1 MRARPALLSSRRMV
15 YAAIVSVLVPV
26 NSAYATSLSLD
37 TAIELATE
45 RDLEIAQSRDQ
56 ESMLRDTARV
66 SAALPPPSLTL
77 SAMNFPVD
85 TFSLDQEPMTQLQ
98 ARVSQMFPPG
108 DSRQWRAASNERSA
122 EASVIQRSLRSAM
135 LRQQLRTAWADGRMA
150 QASLDTLEM
159 NRTVFE
165 QMLATTRASYSA
177 GVRQARQREV
187 LGAQASL
194 TRLVERIER
203 YSMLLD
209 TTREQ
214 FSEWLTPDEVE
225 RLNFKAGTDSPPIPS
240 SQRFDPARHPAV
252 VLAEARRYSAEAEQR
267 LAGELNK
274 GGWGVSL
281 SYGYRED
288 PSNGS
293 ERADF
298 VSLGVTMDLAS
309 LRSNANSAR
318 RSAARS
324 KVNQAQKEADLQ
336 HVRLSRDY
344 AQLIAKLDRL
354 NSRSSLYREE
364 LLPQYRQQAD
374 ATRRAFAS
382 DEARFIELQL
392 VLVDLLNAE
401 LEALAVD
408 AELDKSNAMLDYLL
422 TTASMSGELE

>member
-1 MRARPALLSSRRMV
+1 M
-15 YAAIVSVLVPV
+15 VSVLLPIGKV
-26 NSAYATSLSLD
+26 YAGSLSLEA
-37 TAIELATE
+37 AIDLATE
-45 RDLEIAQSRDQ
+45 RDLQIAQSLDQ

-77 SAMNFPVD
+77 SALNFPVD
-85 TFSLDQEPMTQLQ
+85 SFSIDQEPMTQLQ

-122 EASVIQRSLRSAM
+122 EASVIQRALRSAM
-135 LRQQLRTAWADGRMA
+135 LRQQLRTAWADAWMA
-150 QASLDTLEM
+150 QASLDSLET

-165 QMLATTRASYSA
+165 QALATTRASYSA

-225 RLNFKAGTDSPPIPS
+225 RLNFKGDTDMPEIS
-240 SQRFDPARHPAV
+240 SSRQFDPARHPAI
-252 VLAEARRYSAEAEQR
+252 VLAEAKRYSAEADQR
-267 LAGELNK
+267 LAHELNK
-274 GGWGVSL
+274 GSWGVSL

-298 VSLGVTMDLAS
+298 VSLGFTMDLAS
-309 LRSNANSAR
+309 FRSEANSAR
-318 RSAARS
+318 RSAATS
-324 KVNQAQKEADLQ
+324 KVDQAQKEADLQ
-336 HVRLSRDY
+336 YARLSRDY
-344 AQLIAKLDRL
+344 SQLQAKLNRL
-354 NSRSSLYREE
+354 DSRRSLYRDE

-392 VLVDLLNAE
+392 VLIDLLNAE

-408 AELDKSNAMLDYLL
+408 AELKKSSAALDYLL
-422 TTASMSGELE
+422 TTTDTSGERE